1 MRMRTMINERGMTL
15 VEVLVAVTVL
25 TVGLT
30 AIATGMQLGT
40 SGITQ
45 AQQET
50 TATFLAEQKLED
62 IRAFALSTLGA
73 QGFTN
78 VTAASFPAED
88 YGTVPGGYAGYR
100 RTTTIADPSAT
111 MKVVTVRV
119 FYRGVAVSSSGDTER
134 DVTVRTSLRQR

>member
-1 MRMRTMINERGMTL
+1 MIINQRGMTL

-62 IRAFALSTLGA
+62 IRAFALSTNGT
-73 QGFTN
+73 QGFTR
-78 VTAASFPAED
+78 VTSTNFPAEG
-88 YGTVPGGYAGYR
+88 YGSVPGGYTGYR

-111 MKVVTVRV
+111 IKTVTVRV
-119 FYRGVAVSSSGDTER
+119 FYRTVAVASSGDTER
-134 DVTVRTSLRQR
+134 EVAIATTLRQR